1 MCVWEGGVL
10 VFSQIKGVQR
20 KPFPAFAIFQ
30 VPLVQNNS
38 LAKQAYFRVT
48 FLNCGVG
55 VDS

>member
-38 LAKQAYFRVT
+38 LAKQAYYRVT

-55 VDS
+55 EDS